1 MKVPLGAAEI
11 RELIPHRYPF
21 LLVDR
26 IVELE
31 PGVRAVGIKNV
42 TQNEPFFQGH
52 FPDYPVMPGVLIIE
66 AMAQVGAVG
75 VMAGGEHKEKL
86 ALFAGIDGVEVPP
99 AGGARRRSDHGGGD
113 RSPQGSG
120 RAGHGPGRGRRRAGL
135 RGPAHVR
142 LRREGRGRVIEA
154 GRVAVVTGGTR
165 GIGRTIAMRLAAEG
179 ANVAVS
185 YRSNDEAAEETAA
198 SVRAEGV
205 KCAVFKGDVASPGD
219 VQALFKGVS
228 DEFGRVDILVNNA
241 GITRDNLMM
250 RMKEDEFDEVLRTNL
265 GGTYLCTRAAL
276 RPMIRA
282 RWGRIVNVSSVVG
295 LVGNAGQANY
305 AASKAGIIGFTKSV
319 AREVAQRGITANTV
333 APGYVETEL
342 TGSLPEEV
350 KDQIRNQVP
359 MGRFGEAVEVA
370 EVVAFLAGEG
380 AGYVTGQ
387 TIAVDGG
394 MTMQ

>member
-1 MKVPLGAAEI
+1 M
-11 RELIPHRYPF
+11 
-21 LLVDR
+21 
-26 IVELE
+26 
-31 PGVRAVGIKNV
+31 
-42 TQNEPFFQGH
+42 
-52 FPDYPVMPGVLIIE
+52 IE
-66 AMAQVGAVG
+66 
-75 VMAGGEHKEKL
+75 
-86 ALFAGIDGVEVPP
+86 D
-99 AGGARRRSDHGGGD
+99 
-113 RSPQGSG
+113 
-120 RAGHGPGRGRRRAGL
+120 
-135 RGPAHVR
+135 
-142 LRREGRGRVIEA
+142 

-205 KCAVFKGDVASPGD
+205 KCEVFKGDVASPED

-228 DEFGRVDILVNNA
+228 DVFGRMDILINNA